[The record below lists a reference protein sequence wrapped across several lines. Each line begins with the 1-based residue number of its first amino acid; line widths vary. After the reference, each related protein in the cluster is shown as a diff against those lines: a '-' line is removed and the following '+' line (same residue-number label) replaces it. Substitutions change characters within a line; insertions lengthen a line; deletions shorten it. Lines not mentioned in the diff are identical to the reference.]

1 MEKYLSCNS
10 YTWLCINFGKED
22 ETRNDTIKKFSVI
35 IGVRTQQKQ
44 KFRSHLDLWPSK
56 PATFKLPVL
65 FRKFYHRPICHRC
78 SGGGEMALRDIFC
91 SNVFNLW
98 KMVSSRAKAMSKS
111 FFSQSWRPWNEQ
123 ARPHITGFERPLRRL
138 STQASAEAHHSK
150 LRCYC
155 HSWWRFFG
163 LAFLSLNL
171 TGNLLLDVRHST
183 PLFFIFLI
191 GAKETEEE
199 RKYAIASSSW

>member
-1 MEKYLSCNS
+1 MQRRRWNGSQRYFLLQRVQFMKN
-10 YTWLCINFGKED
+10 G
-22 ETRNDTIKKFSVI
+22 IK
-35 IGVRTQQKQ
+35 Q
-44 KFRSHLDLWPSK
+44 SK
-56 PATFKLPVL
+56 
-65 FRKFYHRPICHRC
+65 
-78 SGGGEMALRDIFC
+78 
-91 SNVFNLW
+91 SNV
-98 KMVSSRAKAMSKS
+98 KK

-183 PLFFIFLI
+183 PLFFIFFI

-199 RKYAIASSSW
+199 KICHCVFLVIIFLYLISRLFLAPLCYIQWTNYSKGTTTHHAMSL